1 MKRLLASTATLALI
15 ASPAM
20 AQTMETDAEVNTA
33 VEADLPAEY
42 STNDLNSIVLAQID
56 NETSTMTATDDRD
69 RMFQTM
75 DERETTASKDKAY
88 ETTIVDI
95 AAGDDRFS
103 TLVSLVKAADLAET
117 LSAEGPY
124 TVFAPTNDAFA
135 ALPAEKV
142 EYLQSEDGRED
153 LTAILKAH
161 VIEGR
166 LMADEITEAG
176 LDVRSLSDQRI
187 DITSEWDGTITID
200 GATVIKGDIEADN
213 GVIHVIDTVIVPQP
227 ETTSDQS

>member
-20 AQTMETDAEVNTA
+20 ADTMETDAEVDTA
-33 VEADLPAEY
+33 IEAELPADY
-42 STNDLNSIVLAQID
+42 STNDLNRIVLAQID
-56 NETSTMTATDDRD
+56 NETSTEIAADDQD

-75 DERETTASKDKAY
+75 DERDYATTKDDASNM
-88 ETTIVDI
+88 TIVDI
-95 AAGDDRFS
+95 AKDDDRFS
-103 TLVSLVKAADLAET
+103 TLVSLVKAADLGEA
-117 LSAEGPY
+117 LSVEGPF

-142 EYLQSEDGRED
+142 EFLQSEEGREE
-153 LTAILKAH
+153 LRSILKAH
-161 VIEGR
+161 VVEGR

-176 LDVRSLSDQRI
+176 LDVRSLNDQKI
-187 DITSEWDGTITID
+187 DITSEWSGTITVD

-213 GVIHVIDTVIVPQP
+213 GVIHVIDTVIVPQA
-227 ETTSDQS
+227 ETTTDQS

>member
-20 AQTMETDAEVNTA
+20 ADTMETDAEVNTA

-56 NETSTMTATDDRD
+56 NETSTPVTDNQD

-75 DERETTASKDKAY
+75 DKRETTASNEDADK
-88 ETTIVDI
+88 TTIVDI
-95 AAGDDRFS
+95 AAADDRFS

-153 LTAILKAH
+153 LTSILKAH
-161 VIEGR
+161 VVEGR

-187 DITSEWDGTITID
+187 DITSEWDGTITVD
-200 GATVIKGDIEADN
+200 GATVVKGDIEADN
-213 GVIHVIDTVIVPQP
+213 GVIHVIDTVIVPQS